1 MPRSC
6 PRYLAP
12 LKFQSQKSH
21 RHFLAIWGMDEDVS
35 KALAAIEARFDTL
48 TDAITQASVSE
59 RASDEATS
67 ARLDRLERGMTNV
80 LDGISAMRKG
90 QDAMRKGQDAMRKEI
105 IELNAKIGNLET
117 GLQKALRET
126 VRAELPGIRG
136 AMHRREK

>member
-1 MPRSC
+1 
-6 PRYLAP
+6 
-12 LKFQSQKSH
+12 
-21 RHFLAIWGMDEDVS
+21 MDEDVS

-59 RASDEATS
+59 RASDEATG
-67 ARLDRLERGMTNV
+67 AGLDRLERGMANV
-80 LDGISAMRKG
+80 LDGIS
-90 QDAMRKGQDAMRKEI
+90 AMRKEI